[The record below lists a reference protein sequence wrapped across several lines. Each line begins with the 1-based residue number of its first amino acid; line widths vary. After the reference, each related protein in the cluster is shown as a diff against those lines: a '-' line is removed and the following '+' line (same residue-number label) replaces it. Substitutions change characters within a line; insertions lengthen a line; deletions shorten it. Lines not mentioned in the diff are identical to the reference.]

1 MDRPAALTAVLL
13 VALAATVLAAVAA
26 AAGAVRGD
34 PRAAAQ
40 QSREAQV
47 REAQRLQPVERL
59 VSAPRVVGRREA
71 ASARR
76 SAAPAGAAPPGEAAR
91 PGEAA
96 PPKREARP
104 ASPPGFGVVRVRAGR
119 SVRLYAKPRGR
130 AIGSAGARTQ
140 FGSQNVMSV
149 VRRQGRW
156 LAVTTTALPNG
167 QLAWVRADAP
177 AVDRGRVR
185 TAISVDLSRRTVELR
200 RGKRVV
206 KRLKVAV
213 GRPGSPTPR
222 GRFAVT
228 DKIAGSR
235 YGSYYGCCILAL
247 NGTQPNLPAGWRG
260 GNRLAIHGTN
270 APGSIGMASSAGCL
284 RAADADLRT
293 LMRNVPLGTPVFVH
307 G

>member
-1 MDRPAALTAVLL
+1 MDRPAALTAVLF

-26 AAGAVRGD
+26 AAGAVRGGSRD
-34 PRAAAQ
+34 AAAQ
-40 QSREAQV
+40 QGPAAQA

-59 VSAPRVVGRREA
+59 VSEPRVIG
-71 ASARR
+71 R
-76 SAAPAGAAPPGEAAR
+76 SAAAA
-91 PGEAA
+91 
-96 PPKREARP
+96 PKREARP
-104 ASPPGFGVVRVRAGR
+104 ASPPGFGVVRVRPGR
-119 SVRLYAKPRGR
+119 SVRLYAKPKGR
-130 AIGSAGARTQ
+130 VIGSAAARTQ

-149 VRRQGRW
+149 VRREGRW

-167 QLAWVRADAP
+167 KLAWVRADAA

-185 TAISVDLSRRTVELR
+185 AAISVDLSRRTVELR
-200 RGKRVV
+200 RGKRVL
-206 KRLKVAV
+206 KRLEVAV

-284 RAADADLRT
+284 RASDADLRT